1 LSSMLPG
8 AVTARRK
15 LNPYLSHN
23 QCSLIPSLA
32 PKYEELAQLYAA
44 NPSYAEKVT
53 IAKVDATAND
63 VPEEIQGF
71 PTIKLYPAGSKDS
84 PVDYSGSRTIED
96 LAQFI
101 KVNGKHKIDVYD
113 SNDTSDDV
121 DTPNADTTMPKQAP
135 AATGAGAI
143 KEEVESVVSEATE
156 AVKTMAVDSDE
167 AGVAEHDE
175 L

>member
-1 LSSMLPG
+1 LP
-8 AVTARRK
+8 
-15 LNPYLSHN
+15 LSHG

-96 LAQFI
+96 LVQFV
-101 KVNGKHKIDVYD
+101 KVNGKHKVDAYG

-121 DTPNADTTMPKQAP
+121 NMPDADTTMAP
-135 AATGAGAI
+135 TATGAGTV
-143 KEEVESVVSEATE
+143 KEAAKSVASEAAE
-156 AVKTMAVDSDE
+156 VVKTIAVDNDD

>member
-1 LSSMLPG
+1 MTP
-8 AVTARRK
+8 
-15 LNPYLSHN
+15 
-23 QCSLIPSLA
+23 CSLIPSLA

-101 KVNGKHKIDVYD
+101 KVNGKYKIDVYV

-121 DTPNADTTMPKQAP
+121 DMPNADTTMPRQAP
-135 AATGAGAI
+135 AATGAGAV
-143 KEEVESVVSEATE
+143 KEAVKSVASEAAE
-156 AVKTMAVDSDE
+156 VVKTMAADSDE
-167 AGVAEHDE
+167 AEATEHDE

>member
-1 LSSMLPG
+1 
-8 AVTARRK
+8 V
-15 LNPYLSHN
+15 
-23 QCSLIPSLA
+23 IPSLA
-32 PKYEELAQLYAA
+32 PKYEELAKLYAA

-96 LAQFI
+96 LAQFV
-101 KVNGKHKIDVYD
+101 KLNGKHKVDAYG
-113 SNDTSDDV
+113 SNDTSDDT
-121 DTPNADTTMPKQAP
+121 DMPDADTTMPKQAP
-135 AATGAGAI
+135 AATGAGAV
-143 KEEVESVVSEATE
+143 KEAVKSVVSEATE
-156 AVKTMAVDSDE
+156 VVKTMVVDTDE

>member
-1 LSSMLPG
+1 LSSTLPG

-15 LNPYLSHN
+15 LNSYLSHD

-44 NPSYAEKVT
+44 NPSYAEKVKV
-53 IAKVDATAND
+53 AKVDATAND

-84 PVDYSGSRTIED
+84 PVDYSGPRTIED

-101 KVNGKHKIDVYD
+101 KVNGKHKIDVYA
-113 SNDTSDDV
+113 SNDTNDDV
-121 DTPNADTTMPKQAP
+121 DMPIADTTMPKQAP
-135 AATGAGAI
+135 AATGASAV
-143 KEEVESVVSEATE
+143 KEAVKSVTSEAAE
-156 AVKTMAVDSDE
+156 VVKTMAVDNDE

>member
-1 LSSMLPG
+1 M
-8 AVTARRK
+8 
-15 LNPYLSHN
+15 
-23 QCSLIPSLA
+23 IPSLA

-44 NPSYAEKVT
+44 NPSHAEKVT

-96 LAQFI
+96 LAQFV
-101 KVNGKHKIDVYD
+101 KVNGKHKVDAYG

-121 DTPNADTTMPKQAP
+121 NMPDADTTTSKQAP
-135 AATGAGAI
+135 AATGAGTV
-143 KEEVESVVSEATE
+143 KEAVKSVVSEATE
-156 AVKTMAVDSDE
+156 VVKTITVDNDD